1 MSILDG
7 LRNERGRQLSASALV
22 SRRRLNR
29 QSKDGLPAD
38 RIAAALGT
46 LPVSSPQ
53 VAPSRST
60 VWVPKRTLGASSPL
74 LERLRERSSDVP
86 ASVLP
91 QPVVSPPA
99 HSDTGRHR
107 GADEQLDGWVPQP
120 GAAAGPPPRHV
131 HAPKRPIGD
140 PTPAGSAGRRPRGVS
155 PVHLGPASGRHR
167 RPAPPKR
174 AILSAPAALLGV
186 FAESRRLVVVG
197 VVTLMVA
204 VAVMFGARLALARSS
219 DQPQLVATTAQS
231 QAAGPAKESGA
242 VLNVSPAQP
251 RPSAR

>member
-1 MSILDG
+1 M
-7 LRNERGRQLSASALV
+7 SASALV

-29 QSKDGLPAD
+29 QSWDRLPPD

-46 LPVSSPQ
+46 LPVSTPE
-53 VAPSRST
+53 VARSRST
-60 VWVPKRTLGASSPL
+60 VWVPKRTVGASSPL
-74 LERLRERSSDVP
+74 RERLRERSSDVP

-131 HAPKRPIGD
+131 HAPKRPTGD
-140 PTPAGSAGRRPRGVS
+140 PTPAGSAGRRLRGVS
-155 PVHLGPASGRHR
+155 PVRAAPVSGRHR
-167 RPAPPKR
+167 RPAPPKS
-174 AILSAPAALLGV
+174 AILSASAALLGV

-197 VVTLMVA
+197 VVALIVA
-204 VAVMFGARLALARSS
+204 AAVMFGARLAMARSS
-219 DQPQLVATTAQS
+219 DQPQLVATTVQS
-231 QAAGPAKESGA
+231 QAVGPARESGA

>member
-1 MSILDG
+1 MSILEG
-7 LRNERGRQLSASALV
+7 LRDEWGRQLSASGLV
-22 SRRRLNR
+22 SRRRVNR
-29 QSKDGLPAD
+29 QLKDRLPAD

-46 LPVSSPQ
+46 LPVPSPD
-53 VAPSRST
+53 VVRSPAT
-60 VWVPKRTLGASSPL
+60 VWVPKRTLGASLPL
-74 LERLRERSSDVP
+74 RESLRERASHVP

-91 QPVVSPPA
+91 QPVVPPPA

-167 RPAPPKR
+167 RPAQPKS
-174 AILSAPAALLGV
+174 AILSASAALVGG
-186 FAESRRLVVVG
+186 FADSRRFVVVG
-197 VVTLMVA
+197 VVTLFVA
-204 VAVMFGARLALARSS
+204 VAVMFGAHLALARSAS
-219 DQPQLVATTAQS
+219 QPQLVATTVQS
-231 QAAGPAKESGA
+231 QVGGPARESGA
-242 VLNVSPAQP
+242 VANVSRAQSL
-251 RPSAR
+251 PSAH